1 VIDAAAPL
9 NAGRRFLFASQ
20 EISMTE
26 KTDQTRRLNDLA
38 RTRPETVNASWVMT
52 QGVLHLMTGDED
64 APDATARAVER
75 VTALRAAIA
84 QFSDWDEGND
94 PYGEHDFGAF
104 DLLGER
110 LFFKIDYYHP
120 DHDTHA
126 PVPSNIELCRRVLTV
141 MRADEY

>member
-1 VIDAAAPL
+1 
-9 NAGRRFLFASQ
+9 
-20 EISMTE
+20 MTE

>member
-1 VIDAAAPL
+1 
-9 NAGRRFLFASQ
+9 
-20 EISMTE
+20 MTD
-26 KTDQTRRLNDLA
+26 KTDQTRRLNDLTRA
-38 RTRPETVNASWVMT
+38 RPETVNASWVMT
-52 QGVLHLMTGDED
+52 QGVLHLMTGDAD
-64 APDATARAVER
+64 APDASTRAVQR
-75 VTALRAAIA
+75 VTMLRAAIA
-84 QFSDWDEGND
+84 QFSDWAEGND

>member
-1 VIDAAAPL
+1 
-9 NAGRRFLFASQ
+9 
-20 EISMTE
+20 M
-26 KTDQTRRLNDLA
+26 
-38 RTRPETVNASWVMT
+38 
-52 QGVLHLMTGDED
+52 
-64 APDATARAVER
+64 ER

-126 PVPSNIELCRRVLTV
+126 PVPSNIELCRRVLTI
-141 MRADEY
+141 MQADEY

>member
-1 VIDAAAPL
+1 
-9 NAGRRFLFASQ
+9 
-20 EISMTE
+20 MTD